1 LYLSLTETHCSRYH
15 PPKKGKAG
23 CFAVAD
29 FWKEIGSMSKTD
41 ALVQLEKFFYQGLEH
56 KGVQLPA
63 VINFTHYTHGTGQV
77 RSIIFMINHSV
88 LTTMLSIAGT
98 EVKTVKYCAW

>member
-1 LYLSLTETHCSRYH
+1 
-15 PPKKGKAG
+15 
-23 CFAVAD
+23 VAD

-63 VINFTHYTHGTGQV
+63 VINFTHYTHD
-77 RSIIFMINHSV
+77 
-88 LTTMLSIAGT
+88 IAAKIT
-98 EVKTVKYCAW
+98 REVNP